1 MVIEASLSLPC
12 MATLPPPLEEGEGGK
27 EAGREGREER
37 EEREGR
43 EGRWSSSYCVWA
55 ASLSLLLLSLS
66 LVTPRWIST
75 QEALPPRSRNKYF
88 LLKKYI

>member
-12 MATLPPPLEEGEGGK
+12 MATLPPPLGEGDGGK
-27 EAGREGREER
+27 EAGREQREGREE
-37 EEREGR
+37 R

-55 ASLSLLLLSLS
+55 ASLSLLFLSLS

-75 QEALPPRSRNKYF
+75 QEALPPR
-88 LLKKYI
+88 